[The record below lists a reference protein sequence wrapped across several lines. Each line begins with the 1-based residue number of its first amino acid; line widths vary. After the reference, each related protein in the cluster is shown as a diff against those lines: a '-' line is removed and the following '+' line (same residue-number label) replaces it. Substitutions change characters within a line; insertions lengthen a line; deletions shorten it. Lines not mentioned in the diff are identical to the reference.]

1 MSKILIVLALAAFAA
16 STALADGLDPTV
28 VVRKVDPP
36 PIAITSP
43 TETFDIF
50 ATAKNNVFAFQNDT
64 GITLTS
70 LTLDLFA
77 GSWGLTYSCGS
88 FAGGGV
94 FADCSSTPGPGG
106 ETIVSFFGVGGVD
119 TGIAPAT
126 CTTDDKG
133 KGDDKWNS
141 GDNDGD
147 KNDKDKD
154 NHDDKT
160 SCTGGIYS
168 LEFGGIPKG
177 AVVEGTG
184 SFVTPEPATAVMLFS
199 GLLGLAGLRKRR
211 AS

>member
-1 MSKILIVLALAAFAA
+1 LRVSRILLVLALACFAA
-16 STALADGLDPTV
+16 SAALADGLDPTV

-43 TETFDIF
+43 TETFDLF

-77 GSWGLTYSCGS
+77 GSSGLTYSCGT

-106 ETIVSFFGVGGVD
+106 TIIDFFGIDSSD

-126 CTTDDKG
+126 CMTVDKG
-133 KGDDKWNS
+133 KGDDKS
-141 GDNDGD
+141 EG
-147 KNDKDKD
+147 KDKK
-154 NHDDKT
+154 NQDDKT
-160 SCTGGIYS
+160 VCAGGIYS
-168 LEFGGIPKG
+168 LEFGGIPKDS
-177 AVVEGTG
+177 VVRGTG

-199 GLLGLAGLRKRR
+199 GLMGLAGLRKRR
-211 AS
+211 VS

>member
-1 MSKILIVLALAAFAA
+1 MKVSGILIVLALASFAA
-16 STALADGLDPTV
+16 SAALADGLDPTV

-50 ATAKNNVFAFQNDT
+50 ATAKHNVFAFQNDT

-70 LTLDLFA
+70 LTLDLFT

-94 FADCSSTPGPGG
+94 FADCSATPGPDGD
-106 ETIVSFFGVGGVD
+106 TIVSFFGVGGDD
-119 TGIAPAT
+119 TGIGPAT

-133 KGDDKWNS
+133 KGDDKW
-141 GDNDGD
+141 DWQD
-147 KNDKDKD
+147 KK

-160 SCTGGIYS
+160 ECAGGIYS

-177 AVVEGTG
+177 AVVEGVG

-199 GLLGLAGLRKRR
+199 GLMGLAGLRKRR
-211 AS
+211 VS